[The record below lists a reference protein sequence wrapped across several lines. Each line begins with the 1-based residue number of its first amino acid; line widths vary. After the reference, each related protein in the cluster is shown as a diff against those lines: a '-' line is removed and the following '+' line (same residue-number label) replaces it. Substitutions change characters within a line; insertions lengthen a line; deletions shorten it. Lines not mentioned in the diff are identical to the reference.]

1 MIDPPPA
8 AGRPWLRHG
17 MRIIARL
24 EDGLLALLLSAM
36 IALAT
41 AQIVLRNIWESGL
54 VWGDPMTKVLVLW
67 VAMLG
72 AMAAARDG
80 NHINIDILSR
90 FLPPGAK
97 MVSRMITDLFTAAVC
112 AVLAYHAGRM
122 VMIDRQSISMAFAA
136 VPTWVCELIIPIG
149 FGIMALR
156 FLGRFLLAIYQAL
169 RPPS

>member
-1 MIDPPPA
+1 MIDPSPA
-8 AGRPWLRHG
+8 TGSPWLRHG

-36 IALAT
+36 IAVAT

-54 VWGDPMTKVLVLW
+54 VWGDPMIRVVVLW
-67 VAMLG
+67 VALLG
-72 AMAAARDG
+72 AMAATRND

-90 FLPPGAK
+90 FLPPKAK
-97 MVSRMITDLFTAAVC
+97 TASRMITDLFTAAVC

-122 VMIDRQSISMAFAA
+122 VVIDHQAISMAFAA

-149 FGIMALR
+149 FGIMTLR
-156 FLGRFLLAIYQAL
+156 FLGKFLLAVYQAL